1 MSMKNSDTIG
11 NQMKMS
17 KSKSTLSSITQVK
30 NWQKTISTDD
40 KLEVLSQLE
49 KGEQT
54 VNICHNVRFNHSN
67 TRTIRDDADTITEK
81 AKSGTNVFV

>member
-1 MSMKNSDTIG
+1 MKNSNDTMG

-17 KSKSTLSSITQVK
+17 KSKSASPSATQVK
-30 NWQKTISTDD
+30 NRQKTISTDN

-49 KGEQT
+49 KGEQI

-67 TRTIRDDADTITEK
+67 IHIIRDDPDIITEK
-81 AKSGTNVFV
+81 SKSGTKVFV